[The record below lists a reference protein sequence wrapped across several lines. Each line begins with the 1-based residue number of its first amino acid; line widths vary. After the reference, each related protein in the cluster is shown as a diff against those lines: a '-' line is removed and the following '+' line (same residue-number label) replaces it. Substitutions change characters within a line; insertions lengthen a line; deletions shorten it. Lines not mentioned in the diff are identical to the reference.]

1 MSSTPDHDPTTTPEP
16 QEPAA
21 ADEVHPEDPAPDTSE
36 ATDAEVTDTGDSAGA
51 EGSDAGEAAAVEE
64 DRADSDA
71 DTADHVDKPDV
82 PAAEPDADEP
92 RASTPESATQ
102 EPTTASQ
109 RLKGLLGKPG
119 RSQIMVAVLL
129 AVLGFAAVTQVRST
143 ELDDSYEGRRE
154 EELIEIFNGLTG
166 TSDRTRKEIARL
178 EQARRELQG
187 DTSARTAAIEQAEAR
202 LRTLNILAGLVP
214 ATGPGLRITVTEE
227 DGRVSIDSLLDMV
240 QELRTAGA
248 EAMEFNDEVRVVAS
262 SSFSEVDGVIQLD
275 GVELRSPYVIEVI
288 GDPHTL
294 NAGVTFPSG
303 PIAKLEGDE
312 KATVEIE
319 ELDSVDVESV
329 RDLPRA
335 EFAEPAGG
343 Q

>member
-1 MSSTPDHDPTTTPEP
+1 MSSTPDHDPRTTPTP
-16 QEPAA
+16 PDDAP
-21 ADEVHPEDPAPDTSE
+21 VPGPEDE
-36 ATDAEVTDTGDSAGA
+36 AT
-51 EGSDAGEAAAVEE
+51 
-64 DRADSDA
+64 
-71 DTADHVDKPDV
+71 PDV
-82 PAAEPDADEP
+82 PTPPDP
-92 RASTPESATQ
+92 ATQ
-102 EPTTASQ
+102 AEEKEPEEKGPEEKAEVPAPPQAPGAAQ
-109 RLKGLLGKPG
+109 RLKGLLGRPG
-119 RSQIMVAVLL
+119 RSQVMVGLLL
-129 AVLGFAAVTQVRST
+129 AALGFAAVTQVRST
-143 ELDDSYEGRRE
+143 ELDDSYQGRRE

-248 EAMEFNDEVRVVAS
+248 EAMEFNDQVRVVAS
-262 SSFSEVDGVIQLD
+262 SSFSDVDGVIQLD

-303 PIAKLEGDE
+303 PISKLEGDE

-335 EFAEPAGG
+335 EFAEPVEG